1 MNKQY
6 FPYGYREGRK
16 MYVED
21 NYKFIFRYVRL
32 EDVSGTSNWCL
43 GGGGKEGGKVS
54 AAAMKYIIPRDNV

>member
-1 MNKQY
+1 
-6 FPYGYREGRK
+6 